1 METTSDTP
9 RSVVRA
15 DGDGGGHV
23 LLLAFPG
30 AQGHLNPMLQLGRRL
45 AYHGLRPTF
54 VTTRHLLATVPPP
67 AGPFRVAAISD
78 GFDQGGMAA
87 CPDFRDYGRRL
98 AAAGS
103 ETLEALFRSEAAEGR
118 PVSVLVYDPHLPW
131 AGRVAR
137 AAGVP
142 TAALFSQP
150 CAVDVVYG
158 EVYAGRV
165 GLPVVDGSA
174 LRGLLSVELGP
185 EDVPS
190 FVAAPESYPLFLDA
204 VVGQFDGLEDADDVF
219 VNSFHELE
227 PKEADYLASTWRVKT
242 IGPTLPSFYLDDDR
256 LPSNKTY
263 GFDLFDNTAPCM
275 AWLDRQPPCS
285 VVYASYGTVANLDQ
299 ARLEEIGNGLCNSGK
314 QFLWVVRSVDEHKLS
329 EQFRDKCKEKGLI
342 VSWCPQLEVL
352 SHKATG
358 CFLTHCG
365 WNSTTEA
372 IVTGVPL
379 LAMPQWTDQPTTA
392 KYIESAWGIGVRVHH
407 DKEGIVRKE
416 EVERCI
422 REVLDGE
429 RKQEYMKNSA
439 MWTRKAKEAMQEG
452 GSSDKNIAEF
462 VAKYS
467 PTTS

>member
-1 METTSDTP
+1 METNTP
-9 RSVVRA
+9 LSVQA
-15 DGDGGGHV
+15 DGHGGGGHV
-23 LLLAFPG
+23 FLLAFPA
-30 AQGHLNPMLQLGRRL
+30 AQGHLNPMLQFGRRL
-45 AYHGLRPTF
+45 AYHGLRPTL
-54 VTTRHLLATVPPP
+54 VTTRHLLATLPPP
-67 AGPFRVAAISD
+67 AAPFRVAAISD
-78 GFDQGGMAA
+78 GFDAGGMAA
-87 CPDFRDYGRRL
+87 CPNFQDYATRL

-103 ETLEALFRSEAAEGR
+103 DTLEALFRSEAAAGR
-118 PVSVLVYDPHLPW
+118 PPRVLVYDPHLPW

-174 LRGLLSVELGP
+174 LRGLLSVDLGP
-185 EDVPS
+185 DDVPS
-190 FVAAPESYPLFLDA
+190 FVAAPDSYRMFLDA

-242 IGPTLPSFYLDDDR
+242 IGPTLPSFYLGDDR
-256 LPSNKTY
+256 LPSNKAY
-263 GFDLFDNTAPCM
+263 GFNLFDSAAPCM
-275 AWLDRQPPCS
+275 SWLDSQPPCS
-285 VVYASYGTVANLDQ
+285 VVYASYGTVADLEPAQ
-299 ARLEEIGNGLCNSGK
+299 LEEIGNGLCDSGK

-329 EQFRDKCKEKGLI
+329 EELRDKCKERGLI

-365 WNSTTEA
+365 WNSTLEA
-372 IVTGVPL
+372 ITTGVPL

-392 KYIESAWGIGVRVHH
+392 KYVESAWVIGVRVNR
-407 DKEGIVRKE
+407 DTEGVVRKE

-422 REVLDGE
+422 REVLDGV
-429 RKQEYMKNSA
+429 RKEEYKKNAYSW
-439 MWTRKAKEAMQEG
+439 MMKAKKAMQEG

-462 VAKYS
+462 AAKYAS
-467 PTTS
+467 S